1 MTRIAKGKQSGELW
15 DRIILEN
22 GIVGFVFQNYV
33 TEVNDIEVQKINLG
47 LANTTLQ
54 KGETVSLDIGIVPTN
69 ASDKN
74 LTFTS
79 SNQNVVT
86 VDSSGKLFAVSKG
99 TAVITAKAKNNV
111 TASIDIT
118 VYSKVTGLNLKEENL
133 SLEIGE
139 TYKITPIVLPEDA
152 NNKNVDFNSTNEKV
166 ASINESGVITALTEG
181 ESTIKVVTKE
191 GNFEKEVALTVIPK
205 LEIEFEKPL
214 KVNGN
219 QITGWNEKTTV
230 EKALEKIKTSY
241 RLEFVN
247 NNEEIL
253 SNNEYIGTESKI
265 RVYDEDTLLREYS
278 IILYG
283 DVNGDG
289 KINSIDL
296 LVLQRHIL
304 GIDEFSGLFL
314 KAGNTGATGQM
325 PSSIDLLKIQRHILG
340 IEEINQSVTISNIS
354 NIVENKEGKVILS
367 ANKENVE
374 KNEEFEVSLN
384 ANNLKVSAFTAKI
397 YFDSSKIEL
406 TSNDE
411 NIKKNEN
418 SIIYT
423 WYDENGG
430 ENLKENEKLLN
441 LSFKS
446 KEDGISNFSLEG
458 EFYNEKQDLV
468 SPIIKTEEITIG
480 KVQEELEEDEN
491 SNLVQSNDKEN
502 ANLAALRLNIEGI
515 TPDFDKNLQEYYI
528 TVDNSV
534 NNIDITAIAENR
546 NSKINI
552 TGNKNLK
559 EGNNTIIIK
568 VISENNN
575 KTKEY
580 KIYVAKTNN
589 KEAANTNLETLAIE
603 NSTLSP
609 EFISSITNYS
619 ANVSNTTQNLNILA
633 IPENQNANVKIEGN
647 KNLKEGNNN
656 VTITVYAEDNRILKK
671 YEINVYKKN
680 EKEEKEE
687 VDLNSN
693 TEENTEVQTVATI
706 IDNSKEIKEVEKENF
721 KKVTKN
727 GLIILSGSVLVLVVI
742 GIVVIR
748 IKKKGGK

>member
-580 KIYVAKTNN
+580 KICS
-589 KEAANTNLETLAIE
+589 E
-603 NSTLSP
+603 N
-609 EFISSITNYS
+609 
-619 ANVSNTTQNLNILA
+619 
-633 IPENQNANVKIEGN
+633 
-647 KNLKEGNNN
+647 
-656 VTITVYAEDNRILKK
+656 
-671 YEINVYKKN
+671 
-680 EKEEKEE
+680 
-687 VDLNSN
+687 
-693 TEENTEVQTVATI
+693 
-706 IDNSKEIKEVEKENF
+706 
-721 KKVTKN
+721 
-727 GLIILSGSVLVLVVI
+727 
-742 GIVVIR
+742 
-748 IKKKGGK
+748 